1 MLSARALGL
10 EESEEQVILQGIID
24 LAFLEEDGYVI
35 VDYKSN
41 MVAEAQLAQLAEH
54 YRLQMQLYR
63 LALEQVSGRPVKAC
77 YLWFLRQEREFAIY
91 LQN

>member
-1 MLSARALGL
+1 M
-10 EESEEQVILQGIID
+10 LQGIID
-24 LAFLEEDGYVI
+24 LAFPEEDGYVI

-41 MVAEAQLAQLAEH
+41 MVDETHLAQLAGH

-63 LALEQVSGRPVKAC
+63 LALEQVTGRPVKAC

-91 LQN
+91 SQN